1 MHNTIAERLQTAYR
15 ALAEIQLENGATA
28 QLIAVSKTKP
38 VNDIAAAY
46 QAGQRLFGENY
57 VQELATKAQA
67 LAALPGLQWHFI
79 GPLQSNKTRD
89 VALYADVVHSLDRLK
104 IAERLSAQRP
114 DHKAPLQVFLQVN
127 ISREDSKSGILPED
141 VLPLARQVAA
151 LPKLILAGL
160 MAIPAPAVDGD
171 NRQAFAAMQ
180 QLSILLQRE
189 FPQANQLSMGMSDDW
204 RQAVL
209 FGATMIRLGTAI
221 FGARGDTAQSGTSTL
236 KNDASA

>member
-1 MHNTIAERLQTAYR
+1 M
-15 ALAEIQLENGATA
+15 
-28 QLIAVSKTKP
+28 
-38 VNDIAAAY
+38 
-46 QAGQRLFGENY
+46 
-57 VQELATKAQA
+57 QELATKAQA

-89 VALYADVVHSLDRLK
+89 VALYADVVHSVDRLK